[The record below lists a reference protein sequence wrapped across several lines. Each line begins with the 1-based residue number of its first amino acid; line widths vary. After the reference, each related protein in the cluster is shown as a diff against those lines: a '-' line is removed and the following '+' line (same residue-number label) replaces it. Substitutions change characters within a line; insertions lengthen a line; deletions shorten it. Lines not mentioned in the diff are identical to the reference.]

1 MPPAPPPPA
10 RPWLARAF
18 AVATL
23 AFTGILVYAT
33 HHPRPEELLGRNPP
47 SDKTLHFAAYAT
59 LAALAAATW
68 LTARRTKQRGIATL
82 AVALAVFGG
91 FDEVTQPLF
100 NRQAEPLDWL
110 YDCIGIA
117 IGLAAVSTLFAIFRR
132 PVAGSG
138 PARPAGDQ

>member
-1 MPPAPPPPA
+1 MPHAPPPPV

-33 HHPRPEELLGRNPP
+33 HHPRPEELLGPNPP

-68 LTARRTKQRGIATL
+68 LTARRTKHRGIATL

-110 YDCIGIA
+110 YDCLGIA
-117 IGLAAVSTLFAIFRR
+117 IGLAAVSILCAVFRR
-132 PVAGSG
+132 PVEGSH